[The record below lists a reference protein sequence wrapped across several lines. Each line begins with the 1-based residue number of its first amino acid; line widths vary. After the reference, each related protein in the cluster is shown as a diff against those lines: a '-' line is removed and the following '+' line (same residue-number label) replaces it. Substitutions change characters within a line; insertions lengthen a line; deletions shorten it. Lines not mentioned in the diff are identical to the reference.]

1 MLVGAGDDVGGA
13 AVSAQAFKGVE
24 ARLSRYSYLVSL
36 LPQRIIDDL
45 GLDIRLA
52 RRRYSSYTPV
62 PGDPR
67 GAGLLV
73 DKTDAEATAAS
84 FAAIGAASDAEAFT
98 RFYASTAEV
107 ARSLWPTVTEPL
119 LTRSEAK
126 ALVGESITLA
136 DAARIRVNV
145 LADMTTRRLTRL
157 ATATGKGNAAPTYG
171 RNGRL
176 GR

>member
-1 MLVGAGDDVGGA
+1 VSTAPLEALIHAQRALIAALDADDVDA
-13 AVSAQAFKGVE
+13 ISAQTVAVDE
-24 ARLSRYSYLVSL
+24 ALVRIRALS
-36 LPQRIIDDL
+36 
-45 GLDIRLA
+45 
-52 RRRYSSYTPV
+52 
-62 PGDPR
+62 PR
-67 GAGLLV
+67 FTGA
-73 DKTDAEATAAS
+73 
-84 FAAIGAASDAEAFT
+84 
-98 RFYASTAEV
+98 
-107 ARSLWPTVTEPL
+107 
-119 LTRSEAK
+119 EAK